1 MNEMRP
7 VYLLGAAVTPVAEH
21 WERSLGDLAHEACA
35 AAQSFRT
42 PLSESALAEIRA
54 RAIEARQGKGPCWW
68 NPDPEA

>member
-35 AAQSFRT
+35 AALGDLPPTAVDAPGSHASSRRMT
-42 PLSESALAEIRA
+42 SYRGALAWL
-54 RAIEARQGKGPCWW
+54 PLLS
-68 NPDPEA
+68 